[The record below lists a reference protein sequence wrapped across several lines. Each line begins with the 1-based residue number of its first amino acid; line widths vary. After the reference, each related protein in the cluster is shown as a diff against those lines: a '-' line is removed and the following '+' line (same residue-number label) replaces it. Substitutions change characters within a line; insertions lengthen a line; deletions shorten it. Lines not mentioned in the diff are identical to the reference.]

1 MMEMEILKTDFMQAK
16 DTLKALQTSIRQQR
30 KALTNGK
37 SNPALASELERWSEM
52 VDQIR
57 QGLVLEDASRLRR
70 LYEVSQSLN
79 ASLDWKHTLKAVMDA
94 VVQLTGAERG
104 MLLLLEEGQLN
115 IAMTR
120 NATQEA
126 FTEEDMRFSYSIVE
140 KSLQNGM
147 PILTTNAQV
156 DPRFSGSESIIAYGL
171 RSILCAPL
179 MIRGA
184 PLGVVYLDNRA
195 RSGVFSPDD
204 LATLSAFA
212 NQAAMALDNAYTHQE
227 TDDLLT
233 KRVRELTLLQ
243 EMARDLNTSLNF
255 ERVMARSLSWAIT
268 AAGAMSGALALMTDE
283 GLQWVAEV
291 GELELS
297 DRTAMRAINT
307 REPILEPDLLVLPLL
322 REGRPIGLCYLQS
335 EEEPFTE
342 DRLEFVLRVVDNAAI
357 AVENARLYEAL
368 RQANQAKSEFVS
380 LVSHELRTPMT
391 SIRGYADMLGK
402 GLMGE
407 LSSKQLEF
415 VEAIRRNVTRLSV
428 LVSDLMDIS
437 RIEAGMLQ
445 LDFAPFRLKDAL
457 DEALDAVQG
466 RMLEKNHSFMADFCE
481 HLPPVHGDVGRIT
494 QVFINLLGN
503 AAKYTPHN
511 GTIAARAWVSSD
523 EPDFVRCAIV
533 DTGIGIKPEDQRYL
547 FTKFFRADDLAVRE
561 QPGTGLGLAIAKNL
575 VEMHGGRIWLDSE
588 TGKGSTFF
596 FTIPIAKRGLAAENM
611 DG

>member
-1 MMEMEILKTDFMQAK
+1 MDTLMKTDFMQAK

-37 SNPALASELERWSEM
+37 SNPALASELDRWSQMLEN
-52 VDQIR
+52 IR
-57 QGLVLEDASRLRR
+57 QKLIIEDNSRLRR

-94 VVQLTGAERG
+94 VIQLTGAERG
-104 MLLLLEEGQLN
+104 MLLLLEDGQLDV
-115 IAMTR
+115 AMTR

-140 KSLQNGM
+140 KALQNST

-156 DPRFSGSESIIAYGL
+156 DPRFSGSDSIIAYGL

-179 MIRGA
+179 MMRGA

-227 TDDLLT
+227 TDQALT

-255 ERVMARSLSWAIT
+255 ERVMERSLSWAMT
-268 AAGAMSGALALMTDE
+268 AAAAASGAMALITDE
-283 GLQWVAEV
+283 GLQWVVEV
-291 GELELS
+291 GTIAPS

-307 REPILEPDLLVLPLL
+307 REPILEPNLLVLPLL
-322 REGRPIGLCYLQS
+322 REGRPIGLSYLQS
-335 EEEPFTE
+335 DEEPFTE
-342 DRLEFVLRVVDNAAI
+342 DRLEFVMRVVDNAAI

-407 LSSKQLEF
+407 LSPKQLEF
-415 VEAIRRNVTRLSV
+415 VDAIRRNVTRLSI

-437 RIEAGMLQ
+437 RIEAGTLQ
-445 LDFAPFRLKDAL
+445 LEFVPFRLKKAL

-466 RMLEKNHSFMADFCE
+466 RMLEKHHSFMADFSD
-481 HLPPVHGDVGRIT
+481 HLPPVYGDISRIT

-503 AAKYTPHN
+503 ATKYTPHN

-588 TGKGSTFF
+588 ADKGSTFF
-596 FTIPIAKRGLAAENM
+596 FTIPIAKG
-611 DG
+611 